1 MCLGLGSFFFG
12 LDSDYGEYDS
22 DTESLN
28 GSGIFAADICGE
40 TEEYDRSGRRNTKN

>member
-12 LDSDYGEYDS
+12 LDSDYGEY